1 MATPTS
7 APRADLSSFS
17 GAKAAVA
24 IASANRSSVGSCSYA
39 TAMDFLSPAAR
50 DFASAAKVNL
60 NLSHA
65 RASRRPID

>member
-39 TAMDFLSPAAR
+39 R